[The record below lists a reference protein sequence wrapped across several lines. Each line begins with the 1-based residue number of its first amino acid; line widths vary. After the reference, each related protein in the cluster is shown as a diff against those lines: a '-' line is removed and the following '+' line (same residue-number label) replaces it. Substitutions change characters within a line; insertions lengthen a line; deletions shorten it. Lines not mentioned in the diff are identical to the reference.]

1 MNIKEIIQSKPYMGV
16 ALSISAIAVICLV
29 FGGGMY
35 VGYRKARFSYQWGE
49 NYHKNFGGPR
59 GGFMGDFGGK
69 DLINANGVAGQIMK
83 IDPSTS
89 SGQSP
94 VLVIRGRDN
103 VEKIVVIK
111 NDTVINRLNET
122 VKLSALKVGD
132 FVVVIGEPNDNGQID
147 AKFLR
152 TIPESASS
160 TAPMMFPMFRGQKEL
175 R

>member
-1 MNIKEIIQSKPYMGV
+1 MNIKEIIQSKPYMIV
-16 ALSISAIAVICLV
+16 ALAISVIAVICLI

-35 VGYRKARFSYQWGE
+35 IGYRKARFSYQWGE

-83 IDPSTS
+83 IDNST
-89 SGQSP
+89 
-94 VLVIRGRDN
+94 LVIRGRDN
-103 VEKIVVIK
+103 VEKIVAVK
-111 NDTVINRLNET
+111 DDTVINRLNET
-122 VKLSALKVGD
+122 VKLNALKIGD
-132 FVVVIGEPNDNGQID
+132 FVVVIGEPNDDGQID

-152 TIPESASS
+152 TIPAPASS
-160 TAPMMFPMFRGQKEL
+160 TAPMMLPMFRGQKEL